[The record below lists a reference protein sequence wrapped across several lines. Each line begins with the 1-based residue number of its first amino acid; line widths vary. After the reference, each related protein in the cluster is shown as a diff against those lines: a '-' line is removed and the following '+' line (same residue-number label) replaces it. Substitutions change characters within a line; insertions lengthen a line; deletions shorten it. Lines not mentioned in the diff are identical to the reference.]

1 MDCSI
6 IHTISRNNPH
16 GLRTLNNP
24 LGLRRERR
32 RRGRMEAK
40 DREKEKRQ
48 EKEEQEEERKERRSR
63 KFTYRKRN
71 PAKKISLVRE
81 QINICLINQGK
92 AYSNKILE

>member
-1 MDCSI
+1 MDWSI
-6 IHTISRNNPH
+6 IHTISRNNPD

-71 PAKKISLVRE
+71 PANKNLIS
-81 QINICLINQGK
+81 QGT
-92 AYSNKILE
+92 NKYLPY